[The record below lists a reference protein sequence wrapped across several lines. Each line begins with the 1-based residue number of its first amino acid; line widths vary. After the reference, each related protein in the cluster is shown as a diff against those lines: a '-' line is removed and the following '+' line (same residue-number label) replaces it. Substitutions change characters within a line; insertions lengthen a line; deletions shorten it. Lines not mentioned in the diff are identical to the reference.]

1 MKASPA
7 ILAIV
12 AAALAAGAAQA
23 TEVTLDLGPS
33 SQNFTLYGL
42 GPVSSGA
49 FGAGTYGSFDA
60 GQGACSASG
69 GETTCILSGNYTST
83 VSGIASGSWT
93 LTTQYAGADSPMGGP
108 KVPVA
113 QTYGDNPSGNLL
125 QADTI
130 QYLHLDPSTN
140 VTLTLDTTSGTLV
153 EPMITDGVFAK
164 GAGYSFVYVKD
175 ECSGTAVSACNVY
188 NTGITAGAVDSA
200 PGNFEAEFNLT
211 QTTTGGGGTGGTGP
225 GSGGG
230 TGTAVPEPVTL
241 ALMGAGLLGLGL
253 TRRKRQL

>member
-1 MKASPA
+1 MKALP
-7 ILAIV
+7 AIV
-12 AAALAAGAAQA
+12 ATVAACVAAGAAQA

-42 GPVSSGA
+42 GPVSTGS

-60 GQGACSASG
+60 GQGACSVSG
-69 GETTCILSGNYTST
+69 SETTCLLSGSYTSS
-83 VSGIASGSWT
+83 VSGIASGTWT
-93 LTTQYAGADSPMGGP
+93 LTTQYAGTDTPMAGP
-108 KVPVA
+108 KSPIA

-140 VTLTLDTTSGTLV
+140 VTLTLDTSAANLV
-153 EPMITDGVFAK
+153 EPMIVDGAFAK
-164 GAGYSFVYVKD
+164 GAGYSYTYVKD
-175 ECSGTAVSACNVY
+175 MCSGTAVSVCDVY
-188 NTGITAGAVDSA
+188 NVGLTAGAVDSA
-200 PGNFEAEFNLT
+200 PGNFIAEFNLT
-211 QTTTGGGGTGGTGP
+211 QSTTGGGGSGP

-230 TGTAVPEPVTL
+230 TGTAVPEPVSL

-253 TRRKRQL
+253 SRRKRKL